1 MCKKF
6 ADEFR
11 TECRR
16 FNREYVPRLRGN
28 LDAKCRRECFR
39 MTREGSIS
47 LVKYAGGKERA

>member
-39 MTREGSIS
+39 MTRDGSIS